1 MGEMR
6 FVLDSDSWKTD
17 TPKGSLTKAFKA
29 TERPPVAFYYD
40 SNRKPRGQIS
50 TAFPTP
56 DFQESCHWKAQSRPK
71 MSSVSLFPI
80 AD

>member
-40 SNRKPRGQIS
+40 SNRKPRIRNQIIPRFSCMGKS
-50 TAFPTP
+50 THAITLCRF
-56 DFQESCHWKAQSRPK
+56 
-71 MSSVSLFPI
+71 SLEALIFCI
-80 AD
+80 K